1 MDEARKK
8 KRELEEKRKNESM
21 NQNNPL
27 AFGLATIKDLVKLLL
42 WVLIGANFVFTMDD
56 YCLPYETIYDQS
68 WPYRWKKSNFLF
80 AWWGKTLITA
90 WHSSRG
96 VLNNILTSLRQNV
109 KKDWHKK
116 ALTFTSPIL
125 LLLSFIAIPILGF
138 FTTMYGAF
146 RMGSEDCQQSG
157 VGIIVTILYIFMGIL
172 FIAGITV
179 GFIQLAYF
187 LILIAIIPLTKEK
200 GLENLTTTFAKSIG
214 LISFIFGVLIIF
226 NAFKYLNYK
235 IGIGMIVAFA
245 ITLLSIIFGGKSKN
259 TNTK

>member
-1 MDEARKK
+1 MDEARK
-8 KRELEEKRKNESM
+8 RRLEEKEKRKNESM
-21 NQNNPL
+21 NQNDPL
-27 AFGLATIKDLVKLLL
+27 SFGLATFMDLVKLLL
-42 WVLIGANFVFTMDD
+42 WVIIGANFVFTTED
-56 YCLPYETIYDQS
+56 YCLPLETIYDQS

-96 VLNNILTSLRQNV
+96 VLNNILTFFKQNA

-116 ALTFTSPIL
+116 ALTFTAPMLI
-125 LLLSFIAIPILGF
+125 LLSFIAIPILGF

-146 RMGSEDCQQSG
+146 RMGSEDCQQSV

-172 FIAGITV
+172 FIAGTTV
-179 GFIQLAYF
+179 GIIQLVYF
-187 LILIAIIPLTKEK
+187 LILITIIPLTKEK
-200 GLENLTTTFAKSIG
+200 GLEHLTTTFAKSMG

-235 IGIGMIVAFA
+235 IGVGMIVAFG
-245 ITLLSIIFGGKSKN
+245 ITLLSILF
-259 TNTK
+259 